1 MKMRIRKVN
10 KVRCDR
16 QAWVDSGLY
25 ARFIRHADLYLQEVR
40 AQRVAYMLRSE

>member
-1 MKMRIRKVN
+1 MKMRTRKVN

-25 ARFIRHADLYLQEVR
+25 ARFNRRADLYILKVR
-40 AQRVAYMLRSE
+40 AQRVAYMLRS